1 MVPRFRFLGALVLG
15 CVPLGPAYAEVTTF
29 DQALTQAYQ
38 TSPTLQAE
46 RAKLRETDEQVSQA
60 LSNWRPDVEAT
71 ANVGVS
77 NQTINDSST
86 APIPSSSNG
95 LTPHSAG
102 ASITQPLFRGF
113 RTVSATHAAEKQVA
127 AERANLQLVEQKLF
141 LDSGTAY
148 LDVVHDQALVELDR
162 NNEEVLRDELNATQ
176 ERYKAGELGTTDIHQ
191 AESRLKRAEADRIK
205 AEGDLANHRAAYAN
219 LVGDMPG
226 TLQQPHLELTDPSNL
241 GETLNLAKKQNPNI
255 EAASESYDEAKEEVR
270 LNEGSLLPEV
280 DLVASTQRQW
290 DQSNFIPGRQDSS
303 QIMVQ
308 VTMPLYKS
316 GADYS
321 RTRAAQQK
329 ENEQR
334 MRLEEARR
342 QAYEDATSGWQNLET
357 SRSTLEADQAEKD
370 AADLALQNVK
380 EEAKVGTRTTLD
392 VLNAEQE
399 LIDAKSGI
407 IEAEHDIAVA
417 VLHIRSAT
425 GTLTAEALKLP
436 VNLYDPDRNYKKVR
450 SQWIGFSDDDVEKDA
465 MAQ

>member
-1 MVPRFRFLGALVLG
+1 MDFRFWFLGFTAVV
-15 CVPLGPAYAEVTTF
+15 CMPFTPAHAEVQTF

-38 TSPTLQAE
+38 TNPTLQAE

-60 LSNWRPDVEAT
+60 LSNWRPDIEAT
-71 ANVGVS
+71 ANAGLS
-77 NQTINDSST
+77 NQTINDSAS

-95 LTPHSAG
+95 LTPRSAG

-127 AERANLQLVEQKLF
+127 SERANLEAVEQKLF

-162 NNEEVLRDELNATQ
+162 NNDEVLRHELDATQ

-205 AEGDLANHRAAYAN
+205 AEGNLANHRAAYAH
-219 LVGDMPG
+219 LIGDIPG

-241 GETLNLAKKQNPNI
+241 EETLNLAKHQNPNI
-255 EAASESYDEAKEEVR
+255 EVASENYDEAKEEVT

-290 DQSNFIPGRQDSS
+290 DQSNFIPGRQDTA
-303 QIMVQ
+303 QVLVQ

-329 ENEQR
+329 ETEQR
-334 MRLEEARR
+334 MRLEEARH
-342 QAYEDATSGWQNLET
+342 QAFEDASSGWHNLET
-357 SRSTLEADQAEKD
+357 SRSTLTADQAEKD

-399 LIDAKSGI
+399 LIDAQSGVI
-407 IEAEHDIAVA
+407 QAEHDIAVA
-417 VLHIRSAT
+417 ILQVRSAT

-436 VNLYDPDRNYKKVR
+436 VDIYNPDRNYKKVR
-450 SQWIGFSDDDVEKDA
+450 SQWIGFSDEEDERDA
-465 MAQ
+465 SSH